1 MLNLKHCL
9 FISDFKFCYKRQK
22 KTKLT
27 QLYLFL
33 KVNRIPKHIKNTKLP
48 YTFNPFSQ
56 TIKTSSLNYGKIK
69 GRFSSSLYFALGA
82 IRTRDLSL
90 KRGVL
95 YLLSYKRKLKFAIH
109 FVCGFMLTRKKFNV
123 NSFFL
128 FLLKSEKFLFS

>member
-95 YLLSYKRKLKFAIH
+95 YLLSYKRKFYL
-109 FVCGFMLTRKKFNV
+109 
-123 NSFFL
+123 
-128 FLLKSEKFLFS
+128 LFSSASADKIKFTKNIISRQLFS